1 MSAAVRAA
9 LHAERSRP
17 RRAAGHRLGR
27 LAAARPPGR
36 SIDGGGDHL
45 LRARLASP
53 TARRSRRSRP
63 EPLIVVRPTE
73 LADLVPGKVLT
84 YQLKSGEPTLV
95 THRITQRM
103 LLADGSPVFTTK
115 GDANAQ
121 PDLAPVK
128 PVQVKGTV
136 WHAIRYLGWVA
147 TLLTGE
153 SRTVAVSILV
163 SGLRPTGV
171 ASSSGRTEHHRP
183 RGRRPEP
190 IGAERT
196 SFDGYSIDQQVCG
209 CRCPRWLEPRL
220 RCGLID
226 SDSVRRSPS
235 VRTEAPA

>member
-1 MSAAVRAA
+1 M
-9 LHAERSRP
+9 
-17 RRAAGHRLGR
+17 
-27 LAAARPPGR
+27 
-36 SIDGGGDHL
+36 
-45 LRARLASP
+45 
-53 TARRSRRSRP
+53 
-63 EPLIVVRPTE
+63 RPTE